1 MSNEP
6 TLVSLWSHGGCHS
19 IPDEYTRNNSNRC
32 DSIGLL
38 FS

>member
-1 MSNEP
+1 MNSEL
-6 TLVSLWSHGGCHS
+6 TLVSLWPHGGS
-19 IPDEYTRNNSNRC
+19 YPIPNEHTWHNSNRC